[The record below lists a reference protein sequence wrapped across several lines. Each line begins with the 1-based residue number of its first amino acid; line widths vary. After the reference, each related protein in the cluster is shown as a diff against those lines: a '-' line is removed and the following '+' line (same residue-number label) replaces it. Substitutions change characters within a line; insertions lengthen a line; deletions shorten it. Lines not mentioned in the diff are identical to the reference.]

1 MSFTEEAIKKN
12 LEKKLEKIK
21 ETQEIKAYKSNQTIF
36 PLTSR
41 FNTKTREENKRFRET
56 GWPNGCV
63 YCCPGEV
70 SQSIPPLAKMIVL
83 EMDNDRNQIFAVG
96 RCANKS
102 ILNKY
107 KVYEDQNYNR
117 YNYIGKNRIVRE
129 EFNTIEEAVFKALDQ
144 LCFYGNEHMKRGNG
158 LKAFPTKLLVNCKDV
173 LDIPAFLDNMFTS
186 RFS

>member
-1 MSFTEEAIKKN
+1 MAITRQSI
-12 LEKKLEKIK
+12 EKKLEKIQEK
-21 ETQEIKAYKSNQTIF
+21 CEIKAYKSTQIIF
-36 PLTSR
+36 PMTSR
-41 FNTKTREENKRFRET
+41 FNTKTREENKIFREK
-56 GWPNGCV
+56 GWPNGCL

-70 SQSIPPLAKMIVL
+70 SQSIPPLAKLIVL

-102 ILNKY
+102 LPNKY
-107 KVYEDQNYNR
+107 KVYEEQNYNR
-117 YNYIGKNRIVRE
+117 YNYIGKTRIVRE
-129 EFNTIEEAVFKALDQ
+129 ELNPIEEAVFKALDQ

-173 LDIPAFLDNMFTS
+173 LDIPTFLENMFTS